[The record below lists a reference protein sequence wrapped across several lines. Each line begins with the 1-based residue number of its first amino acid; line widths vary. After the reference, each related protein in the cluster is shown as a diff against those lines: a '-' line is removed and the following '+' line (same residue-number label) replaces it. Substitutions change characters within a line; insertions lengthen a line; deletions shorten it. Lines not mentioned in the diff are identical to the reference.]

1 LTPGQRAVQR
11 EASLASARLIARF
24 ADEKNVLMSGLLAA
38 PNEIANRAAVVDC
51 PVGKG
56 HVVMFAIRPFW
67 RAETQGSYALVWNA
81 IMNFEHL
88 DVGRVIPGEREGGSR
103 RERPRE
109 AQEGL
114 PFQP

>member
-1 LTPGQRAVQR
+1 
-11 EASLASARLIARF
+11 
-24 ADEKNVLMSGLLAA
+24 MSGLLAA

-56 HVVMFAIRPFW
+56 HIVMFAIRPFW

-88 DVGRVIPGEREGGSR
+88 NVGRVVPGEGGGDSR

-109 AQEGL
+109 GQDESALRQ
-114 PFQP
+114 